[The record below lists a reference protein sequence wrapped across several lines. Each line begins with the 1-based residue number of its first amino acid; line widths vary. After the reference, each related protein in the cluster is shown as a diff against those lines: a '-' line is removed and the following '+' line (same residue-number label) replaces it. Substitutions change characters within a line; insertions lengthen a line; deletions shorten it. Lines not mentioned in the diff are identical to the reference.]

1 MSTARRTLT
10 LAGLAGAFGSLDTM
24 LNIAFPDL
32 VDAFGIETADLV
44 WVVVTFVLSYGV
56 ALLAAGRMAD
66 RFGHRQTLRWGAWAS
81 AAVMVACAVAP
92 TYGLL
97 LVARVAQGVATAAV
111 MASAP
116 ALVTTTA
123 EPGWRG
129 RALGVFQMAAAFGLA
144 LGPVIGGPV
153 VAAVGWRGVFWVRVP
168 LALGLAVFASRP
180 LGHERVAAP
189 APPRLDLRALR
200 DRSLVVANGL
210 SLAAN
215 FAMFAIWLLVPTL
228 LVDELGYSELTGG
241 IVLGLSPLMTAL
253 AAPVAGRLTD
263 RFGPGP
269 VAAAGLFVEAAGL
282 ALASRVTADSPVVV
296 VCVAIGLVGAG
307 VGLFS
312 VANMTQVMGALG
324 DEQQGVAGAVTLV
337 MRTVGI
343 TAGVVVASAVFRAQE
358 ASSGFFPAFERTLLV
373 MAAVAL
379 GAAVVATVTRPPGPS
394 RQRRAVRVARPQP
407 RPTEPQ

>member
-1 MSTARRTLT
+1 M
-10 LAGLAGAFGSLDTM
+10 AGAFGSLDTM

-44 WVVVTFVLSYGV
+44 WVVVTFVLSYGI
-56 ALLAAGRMAD
+56 ALLAAGRLAD
-66 RFGHRQTLRWGAWAS
+66 RLGHRQVLRWGAWAS

-92 TYGLL
+92 TYGVL
-97 LVARVAQGVATAAV
+97 LVARVGQGVATASV
-111 MASAP
+111 MAAAP
-116 ALVTTTA
+116 ALVTTAA

-144 LGPVIGGPV
+144 MGPVIGGPV

-168 LALGLAVFASRP
+168 LAIGLAVFAARP
-180 LGHERVAAP
+180 LGHERRAGL
-189 APPRLDLRALR
+189 APPRLDLGALR
-200 DRSLVVANGL
+200 HRSLVIANLL

-241 IVLGLSPLMTAL
+241 VVLGLSPLMTAL

-263 RFGPGP
+263 RLGPGP

-282 ALASRVTADSPVVV
+282 ALASRVTADTSLGI

-324 DEQQGVAGAVTLV
+324 DEQQGVAGAVALV
-337 MRTVGI
+337 TRTVGI

-358 ASSGFFPAFERTLLV
+358 AAAGFFPAFQRTLVV
-373 MAAVAL
+373 MAVVAL
-379 GAAVVATVTRPPGPS
+379 GAAVVATATRPPGPA
-394 RQRRAVRVARPQP
+394 RPRRTVRVADPQ
-407 RPTEPQ
+407 